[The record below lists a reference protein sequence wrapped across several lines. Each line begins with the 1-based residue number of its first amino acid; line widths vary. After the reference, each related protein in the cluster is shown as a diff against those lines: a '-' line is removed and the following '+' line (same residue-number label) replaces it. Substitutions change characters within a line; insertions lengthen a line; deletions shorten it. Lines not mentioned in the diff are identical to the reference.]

1 MRSNPL
7 IVNSPNDVG
16 RRLTRIEAK
25 PNDAKNE
32 AWLQELL
39 YSHPEL
45 LPVEKFDDLYAPAIP
60 IGREV
65 HTARGSIDNL
75 YVSPEGGITIV
86 ETKLW
91 RNPEKHRTVVAQ
103 ILDYA
108 KEVAAW
114 NYDQLCAAVLAS
126 SRQRGETDNA
136 SLDQK
141 VAVALSA
148 KEMELHEFQEG
159 VATCLACAKFL
170 LLIVG
175 DRISPNIALLSNA
188 IQSAPGL
195 HFTLGLV
202 EMQLY
207 ELTAGRDWPIIVV
220 PEVLG
225 RTVERTRGVVR
236 VCYAEEKPQVTV
248 EVDGDET
255 DGPGTAKTLDMDV
268 LLQEIPPDLVQPY
281 KEGIE
286 AWQALGVGG
295 TIRFTTDMMFFE
307 MALGGQVRKIVRCH
321 RKYKISVIRRTF
333 VEQWGGTGA
342 LYDRYLDDLEGAPVV
357 ADHARSDK
365 LWVRYDKLSGDDL
378 RVLLLAARNLVQRI
392 TSET

>member
-1 MRSNPL
+1 MRTNPL
-7 IVNSPNDVG
+7 LVTSLDDAG
-16 RRLTRIEAK
+16 HRLTQIEAK
-25 PNDAKNE
+25 PNDSKNE

-39 YSHPEL
+39 YAHPEL
-45 LPVEKFDDLYAPAIP
+45 LPVEAFDDLYAPPIP

-75 YVSPEGGITIV
+75 YISPEGGITIV

-91 RNPEKHRTVVAQ
+91 KNPEKHRTAVAQ

-108 KEVAAW
+108 KEVAVW

-126 SRQRGETDNA
+126 SRQRGEIHNT

-141 VAVALSA
+141 VALAVSA

-159 VATCLACAKFL
+159 VAACLARAKFL

-207 ELTAGRDWPIIVV
+207 EVTAGSDWPIIVV

-225 RTVERTRGVVR
+225 RTVERTRGVVK
-236 VCYAEEKPQVTV
+236 VSYAAEKPQVDVTV
-248 EVDGDET
+248 DDDDT
-255 DGPGTAKTLDMDV
+255 TSSGTVAALDRGSF
-268 LLQEIPPDLVQPY
+268 LQGIPQDLVPPY
-281 KEGIE
+281 AEGME
-286 AWQALGVGG
+286 AWETIGG
-295 TIRFTTDMMFFE
+295 TLRFAPATVFME
-307 MALGGQVRKIVRCH
+307 MALGGASKKIGRCRSH
-321 RKYKISVIRRTF
+321 KISVILRDF
-333 VEQWGGTGA
+333 VAAWGGSAG
-342 LYDRYLDDLEGAPVV
+342 LYDLYLDDLESAPVV
-357 ADHARSDK
+357 ADHARNDK
-365 LWVRYDKLSGDDL
+365 LWVSYDKLSGDDL

-392 TSET
+392 KSEA